1 MPSTLAECK
10 GSEEKRTLQSTLLS
24 RLVGNQTGAHFH
36 VMLLA
41 EEEEE
46 DELGE
51 PLILRIDQDDQ
62 GSVGSEDTSRFDS
75 DDDLPL
81 PETGQQLCSVHSD
94 LAQILLPEAQQFRSN
109 SAALA

>member
-1 MPSTLAECK
+1 MA
-10 GSEEKRTLQSTLLS
+10 R
-24 RLVGNQTGAHFH
+24 NQTLTPGKSKQLFSVSISIAKCDQRFMR
-36 VMLLA
+36 MLSA

-46 DELGE
+46 EGLGE

-81 PETGQQLCSVHSD
+81 AETGEH
-94 LAQILLPEAQQFRSN
+94 F
-109 SAALA
+109 

>member
-1 MPSTLAECK
+1 MARNE
-10 GSEEKRTLQSTLLS
+10 GSPGKSEHVFSVS
-24 RLVGNQTGAHFH
+24 ISLVKERPALRAMFS
-36 VMLLA
+36 A

-46 DELGE
+46 EGLGE

-81 PETGQQLCSVHSD
+81 AEAGRCFLLHLRVCSPS
-94 LAQILLPEAQQFRSN
+94 
-109 SAALA
+109 